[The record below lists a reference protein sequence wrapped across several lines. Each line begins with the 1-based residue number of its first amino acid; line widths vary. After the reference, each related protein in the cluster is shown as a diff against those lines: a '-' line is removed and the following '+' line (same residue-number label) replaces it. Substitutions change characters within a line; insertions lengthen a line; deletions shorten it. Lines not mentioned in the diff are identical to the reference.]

1 MVLIDGSSKICYT
14 QPKNIKDR
22 LIGGKSPPARINRV
36 MRGQE
41 NGFKRCNQSGC
52 KLCPL
57 VGEATNNGL
66 VKSVRVSNT
75 GEDYQ
80 IRGKLTCSSSNLLY
94 LLTCKKGDRMCP
106 QKPQYGGETG
116 QTACKRFTE
125 HHGTVTQHCHL
136 QTKTPVGQHFRLPGH
151 SISDIS
157 FIPVEKILSKNVFVR
172 KARER
177 HLINTLDLIDNGIN
191 LRLG

>member
-80 IRGKLTCSSSNLLY
+80 IRGKLTCSSSNLLWGTNLLY
-94 LLTCKKGDRMCP
+94 LLTKKGDRMCP
-106 QKPQYGGETG
+106 KTPQYGGETG
-116 QTACKRFTE
+116 QMACKRFTE
-125 HHGTVTQHCHL
+125 HHGTVPQHCHL
-136 QTKTPVGQHFRLPGH
+136 QTKKPVGQHFRLPGH

-157 FIPVEKILSKNVFVR
+157 FIPVEKILYQ
-172 KARER
+172 
-177 HLINTLDLIDNGIN
+177 T
-191 LRLG
+191 